1 MPSREPHSQDLDA
14 RELYRRTAK
23 AHGFQAVTPWDELPA
38 ATREYW
44 VKEVSG
50 LLGNGA
56 RDKLVDDLVSWLK
69 CGKQP
74 DQVAWRSPQARRVAD
89 EIMREFRGYVR
100 QRDEAYAIAEK
111 AIQDEP
117 EFTDEMPD
125 EMFEAIRNDRDAL
138 TFALRHA
145 VASTKAAILAR
156 LQQALGVVAPPEK
169 QADGNDMQRP
179 GYSIRIR

>member
-1 MPSREPHSQDLDA
+1 
-14 RELYRRTAK
+14 
-23 AHGFQAVTPWDELPA
+23 
-38 ATREYW
+38 
-44 VKEVSG
+44 
-50 LLGNGA
+50 
-56 RDKLVDDLVSWLK
+56 
-69 CGKQP
+69 
-74 DQVAWRSPQARRVAD
+74 
-89 EIMREFRGYVR
+89 MREFLGYVR

-156 LQQALGVVAPPEK
+156 LQQALGAVAPPEK
-169 QADGNDMQRP
+169 HAEGNGMERP